1 MISIEKGMYLWEF
14 HPECSPKA
22 YIVDDFV
29 VGNMNLA
36 GHIWARCKECFNL
49 YTSNKL
55 FDSATARRSEICISE
70 DKEIFKVI
78 ELF

>member
-1 MISIEKGMYLWEF
+1 MISMEKGMYLWEF

-22 YIVDDFV
+22 YIVDSFV
-29 VGNMNLA
+29 AGDMNLA
-36 GHIWARCKECFNL
+36 GRIWAKCYECHNL
-49 YTSNKL
+49 HTSNKL
-55 FDSATARRSEICISE
+55 FDITTARRSEICISD